1 MMKSQLKISVCKF
14 RDEIGK
20 FLINFFVILDDL
32 IYDVSHNLRSRSLAT
47 IASDNTT
54 IEHSN
59 RLIEL
64 TTDTFHSIVFDSN
77 KVINILFKKKLK

>member
-54 IEHSN
+54 
-59 RLIEL
+59 
-64 TTDTFHSIVFDSN
+64 TDTFHSIVFDSN